1 MENIKTGINGKHN
14 GDRIQ
19 TVNQYVKGRLVC
31 GGVLCHSAPMY
42 LSAYYPNAER

>member
-1 MENIKTGINGKHN
+1 MENTTETAYK
-14 GDRIQ
+14 